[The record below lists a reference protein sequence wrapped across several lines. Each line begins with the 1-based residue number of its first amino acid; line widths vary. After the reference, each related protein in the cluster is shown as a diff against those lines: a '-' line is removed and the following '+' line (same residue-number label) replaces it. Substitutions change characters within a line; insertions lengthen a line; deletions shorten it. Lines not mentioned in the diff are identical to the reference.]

1 LSPPTPHRR
10 RRWKTWLLALL
21 IFLAGTLFGGA
32 LTAGAIFRSVHR
44 AIAHPEEAPQ
54 RITARLS
61 HRLDLTDD
69 QRERVRQIIA
79 SRQQSLL
86 DIRRDVQPRIETQ
99 LEQLES
105 EIAAVLNPKQQEQ
118 WRTMVSTF
126 RKTWLPPVA
135 APTTRINRMNEMN
148 ADHARYSEASG

>member
-1 LSPPTPHRR
+1 MTLSSPTPRR

-21 IFLAGTLFGGA
+21 IFLAGGIVGGV

-61 HRLDLTDD
+61 RRLDLTDD
-69 QRERVRQIIA
+69 QREKVHQIIA

-86 DIRRDVQPRIETQ
+86 EIRRDVQPRVETQ

-105 EIAAVLNPKQQEQ
+105 EIAAVLNAKQQDE
-118 WRTMVSTF
+118 WRTMVNTF
-126 RKTWLPPVA
+126 RNTWLPPVA
-135 APTTRINRMNEMN
+135 PLPTTAST
-148 ADHARYSEASG
+148 ADERR